1 MIQKMKAFLF
11 RRYSSLQYNS
21 QLPILL
27 SQVSPGGV
35 AAQDGRLKVGQRIL
49 EVNGQSLVGASHV
62 MAVRI
67 MKDVQEELILV
78 VCNGFDPSSEEPYGS
93 TASMHS
99 ECVFQPVHTCI

>member
-1 MIQKMKAFLF
+1 MVCVFF
-11 RRYSSLQYNS
+11 
-21 QLPILL
+21 

-62 MAVRI
+62 IAVRI
-67 MKDVQEELILV
+67 MKDVQEELVLV
-78 VCNGFDPSSEEPYGS
+78 VCNGFDPSSEEPFGS

-99 ECVFQPVHTCI
+99 KCLLSCPRTHLNVSHPSS